1 MGTDLCKPR
10 VMMHFFTYRLL
21 SKGHQTEKCLEG
33 GKNLKIFPKPMA
45 KRTKSTSSS
54 KVLHKLVPRRRRN
67 SMLFYSSWWGLIDT
81 KISQKT
87 PTPGIDDSL
96 FKSIVMRTPMF
107 IPMTRTVSE
116 FHKEKKGYNFKL
128 FETLHFRLFF
138 PPIHRFSMSE
148 INTNK
153 IQFNIY

>member
-1 MGTDLCKPR
+1 MNVLNDINHELWCIFLRIDFCQKVIKR
-10 VMMHFFTYRLL
+10 KNV
-21 SKGHQTEKCLEG
+21 SKG

-67 SMLFYSSWWGLIDT
+67 SMLFYSSWWGLIDI

-96 FKSIVMRTPMF
+96 FKSIVMRIPMF

-128 FETLHFRLFF
+128 FETLHFRLFSPQYIGF
-138 PPIHRFSMSE
+138 QCQR
-148 INTNK
+148 
-153 IQFNIY
+153 

>member
-1 MGTDLCKPR
+1 MGTYLCKPR

-67 SMLFYSSWWGLIDT
+67 SMLFYSSYEAWLT
-81 KISQKT
+81 PKLARKHA

-96 FKSIVMRTPMF
+96 FKSIVMRIPMF

-128 FETLHFRLFF
+128 FETLHFRLFSPQYIGF
-138 PPIHRFSMSE
+138 QCQR
-148 INTNK
+148 
-153 IQFNIY
+153 

>member
-1 MGTDLCKPR
+1 MQTTSYDA
-10 VMMHFFTYRLL
+10 FFLRIDFCQKVIKRKNV
-21 SKGHQTEKCLEG
+21 SKG

-96 FKSIVMRTPMF
+96 CKSIVMRIPF

-116 FHKEKKGYNFKL
+116 FHKEKKDTIFNYLKPF
-128 FETLHFRLFF
+128 
-138 PPIHRFSMSE
+138 ISAYFSP
-148 INTNK
+148 NTTD
-153 IQFNIY
+153 FNVRDKYK

>member
-1 MGTDLCKPR
+1 MGTYLSKPR

-54 KVLHKLVPRRRRN
+54 KVFHKLVPRRRRN

-96 FKSIVMRTPMF
+96 FKSIVMRNPMF
-107 IPMTRTVSE
+107 IPKTLTVSE
-116 FHKEKKGYNFKL
+116 FHKEKKDTILNYLKPFI
-128 FETLHFRLFF
+128 FRLFSPQYIGF
-138 PPIHRFSMSE
+138 QCQR
-148 INTNK
+148 
-153 IQFNIY
+153 

>member
-1 MGTDLCKPR
+1 MQTASYDA
-10 VMMHFFTYRLL
+10 FFLRIDFCQKVIKRKNVT
-21 SKGHQTEKCLEG
+21 KG

-96 FKSIVMRTPMF
+96 FKSIVMRIPMF

-116 FHKEKKGYNFKL
+116 FHKEIKYTILNCLKPFISAY
-128 FETLHFRLFF
+128 F
-138 PPIHRFSMSE
+138 PP
-148 INTNK
+148 NTSV
-153 IQFNIY
+153 FNVRDKYK

>member
-1 MGTDLCKPR
+1 MGTYLSKPR
-10 VMMHFFTYRLL
+10 VMMHFFTYRRL

-33 GKNLKIFPKPMA
+33 GKIFPKPMA

-96 FKSIVMRTPMF
+96 FKSIVMRTPIC

>member
-1 MGTDLCKPR
+1 MGTYLCKPR

-33 GKNLKIFPKPMA
+33 GKIFPKPMA

-67 SMLFYSSWWGLIDT
+67 SMLFYSSWWGLIDI

-96 FKSIVMRTPMF
+96 FKSIVMWIPIC

-128 FETLHFRLFF
+128 FETLHFRLF
-138 PPIHRFSMSE
+138 PP
-148 INTNK
+148 NTSD
-153 IQFNIY
+153 FNVRDKYK

>member
-1 MGTDLCKPR
+1 MQTTSYDA
-10 VMMHFFTYRLL
+10 FFYVSTFVKR
-21 SKGHQTEKCLEG
+21 SSN
-33 GKNLKIFPKPMA
+33 GKMSRRGENLKIFPKPMA

-54 KVLHKLVPRRRRN
+54 KVFHKLVPRRRRN

-128 FETLHFRLFF
+128 FETLHFRLFS

>member
-1 MGTDLCKPR
+1 MGTYLSKPR
-10 VMMHFFTYRLL
+10 VMMHFFYVSTFVKR
-21 SKGHQTEKCLEG
+21 SSNGKMSRR

-54 KVLHKLVPRRRRN
+54 KDLHKLVPRRRRN

-96 FKSIVMRTPMF
+96 FKSIVMRNSNRIPPLYQWHVLLVNFTRRKKDTILNYLKPF
-107 IPMTRTVSE
+107 ISA
-116 FHKEKKGYNFKL
+116 Y
-128 FETLHFRLFF
+128 F
-138 PPIHRFSMSE
+138 PP
-148 INTNK
+148 NTSTS
-153 IQFNIY
+153 I

>member
-1 MGTDLCKPR
+1 MGTYLSKPR

-33 GKNLKIFPKPMA
+33 GKIFPKPMT

-96 FKSIVMRTPMF
+96 FKYIVMRILIC

-116 FHKEKKGYNFKL
+116 FHKEKKDTILNYLKPFI
-128 FETLHFRLFF
+128 FRLF
-138 PPIHRFSMSE
+138 PPP
-148 INTNK
+148 NTSD
-153 IQFNIY
+153 FNVRDK

>member
-1 MGTDLCKPR
+1 MGTYLSKSR
-10 VMMHFFTYRLL
+10 AMMHFFTYRLL

-96 FKSIVMRTPMF
+96 FKSIVMRNPMF

-116 FHKEKKGYNFKL
+116 FHKEKKDTILKYLKPF
-128 FETLHFRLFF
+128 
-138 PPIHRFSMSE
+138 ISAYFSP
-148 INTNK
+148 NTSD
-153 IQFNIY
+153 FNVRDKYK

>member
-1 MGTDLCKPR
+1 MQTTSYDAFFYVSTFVKRSSNGKMSRRGEDL
-10 VMMHFFTYRLL
+10 
-21 SKGHQTEKCLEG
+21 
-33 GKNLKIFPKPMA
+33 PKPMA

-67 SMLFYSSWWGLIDT
+67 SMLFYSSYEAWLT
-81 KISQKT
+81 PKLARKHA

-96 FKSIVMRTPMF
+96 FKSIVMRIPMF

>member
-1 MGTDLCKPR
+1 MRTYLCKPR
-10 VMMHFFTYRLL
+10 VMMHFFYVSTFVKRSSNGKNV
-21 SKGHQTEKCLEG
+21 SKG

-96 FKSIVMRTPMF
+96 FKSIVMRTPIC

-116 FHKEKKGYNFKL
+116 FHKEKKDTILNYLKPF
-128 FETLHFRLFF
+128 
-138 PPIHRFSMSE
+138 ISAYFSPQY
-148 INTNK
+148 IGF
-153 IQFNIY
+153 QCQR

>member
-1 MGTDLCKPR
+1 MQTKSYDA
-10 VMMHFFTYRLL
+10 FFYVSTFVKR
-21 SKGHQTEKCLEG
+21 SSNGKMSRRG
-33 GKNLKIFPKPMA
+33 GEIFPKPMA
-45 KRTKSTSSS
+45 KRTNSTSPS

-96 FKSIVMRTPMF
+96 FKSIVMRIPMF

-138 PPIHRFSMSE
+138 PQYIGFQCQR
-148 INTNK
+148 
-153 IQFNIY
+153 

>member
-1 MGTDLCKPR
+1 MGTYLSKPR

-33 GKNLKIFPKPMA
+33 GKIFPKPMA

-96 FKSIVMRTPMF
+96 FKSIVMRTPTF

-116 FHKEKKGYNFKL
+116 FYKEKKKDTILNYLKPF
-128 FETLHFRLFF
+128 
-138 PPIHRFSMSE
+138 ISAYFSP
-148 INTNK
+148 NTTD
-153 IQFNIY
+153 FNVRDKYK

>member
-1 MGTDLCKPR
+1 MGTYLSKPR

-33 GKNLKIFPKPMA
+33 GKIFPKPMA

-67 SMLFYSSWWGLIDT
+67 SMLFYSSWWGLIDI

-96 FKSIVMRTPMF
+96 FKSIVMRTPTF

-116 FHKEKKGYNFKL
+116 FYKEKKKDTILNYLKPF
-128 FETLHFRLFF
+128 
-138 PPIHRFSMSE
+138 ISAYFSP
-148 INTNK
+148 NTTD
-153 IQFNIY
+153 FNVRDKYK